1 MSSLHHDARNS
12 DSKELNCCR
21 CAELS
26 KDKRFASSRSLA
38 VLQSETVLILGG
50 FNTHSEELMQLVW
63 LKREV
68 LVGLLE
74 NFFLASW
81 LTASLYYLSYWLF

>member
-1 MSSLHHDARNS
+1 M
-12 DSKELNCCR
+12 
-21 CAELS
+21 
-26 KDKRFASSRSLA
+26 
-38 VLQSETVLILGG
+38 LQSETVLILGG

-63 LKREV
+63 LEREV